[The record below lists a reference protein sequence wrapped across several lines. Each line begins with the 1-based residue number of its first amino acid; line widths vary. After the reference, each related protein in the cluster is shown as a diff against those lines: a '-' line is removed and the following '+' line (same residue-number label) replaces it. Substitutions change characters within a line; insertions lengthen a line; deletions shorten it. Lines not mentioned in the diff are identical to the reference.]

1 MLLLPLEQR
10 LRGMEQVFRNCLPW
24 TVVLSR
30 NRYCLCFNFADV
42 IESLRQ
48 QIELTLQQDPFV
60 ISQTSADGSV
70 PLSVIQQ
77 VT

>member
-24 TVVLSR
+24 TVLSR
-30 NRYCLCFNFADV
+30 NRYCLCFHFADV